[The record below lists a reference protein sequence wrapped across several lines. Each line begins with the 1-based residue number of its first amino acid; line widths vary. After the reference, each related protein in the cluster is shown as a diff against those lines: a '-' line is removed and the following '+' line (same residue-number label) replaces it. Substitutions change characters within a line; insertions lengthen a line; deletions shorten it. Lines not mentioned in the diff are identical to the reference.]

1 MPTFD
6 YVVDTTPMANTVSSV
21 SSHVRGTTAAVVAME
36 SAVIKSEELASE
48 KVCRNVTSGFHI
60 LIRSQVSQKAAG
72 YFSQMSSKMVL
83 LMEFAK
89 TLATT
94 KNRMT
99 NDYQRLKREYLKIFR
114 GLDKAL
120 ENRIRQLDKNA
131 MELGD
136 ARKNLV
142 TNRIVKDAPSVLCYG
157 KDTQDTA
164 GLMFSARIKSKTEKA
179 LDSMAKSVFSS
190 QMYKTQVDSVLDSK
204 TVQEKQVECIPVI
217 YTEEKSLISS
227 ESSVNNVYVS
237 DIMEEFSKNNISS
250 YVMEN
255 LSLFEIQNGSGKSGK
270 IDLKSEV
277 PAQEQSEIESEFM
290 NLVSSASLDERVSS
304 EIVALF
310 KAAKGDG
317 AGGETR

>member
-1 MPTFD
+1 
-6 YVVDTTPMANTVSSV
+6 
-21 SSHVRGTTAAVVAME
+21 
-36 SAVIKSEELASE
+36 
-48 KVCRNVTSGFHI
+48 
-60 LIRSQVSQKAAG
+60 
-72 YFSQMSSKMVL
+72 
-83 LMEFAK
+83 
-89 TLATT
+89 
-94 KNRMT
+94 
-99 NDYQRLKREYLKIFR
+99 
-114 GLDKAL
+114 
-120 ENRIRQLDKNA
+120 
-131 MELGD
+131 
-136 ARKNLV
+136 
-142 TNRIVKDAPSVLCYG
+142 
-157 KDTQDTA
+157 
-164 GLMFSARIKSKTEKA
+164 
-179 LDSMAKSVFSS
+179 MAKSVFSS

-217 YTEEKSLISS
+217 YTEEKSLVSS

-255 LSLFEIQNGSGKSGK
+255 LSLFEMQNGSGKSGK